1 MQTIIKH
8 KIAWSALR
16 SAVVADDTLLSTYEY
31 ANAVYVARRWEV
43 PAEFDSI
50 VIAAYGKAAENKD
63 LIYTLHGR
71 RAQRG
76 PIEILAA
83 GVMTLGAR
91 LVTTDPITGAV
102 VTAYWVDTI
111 TNTAEWIKT
120 PVIKNSGADGICYL
134 CMDLAGI
141 SDVDLQV
148 DLDGGDDAM
157 TEFSAIIAG
166 MQA

>member
-16 SAVVADDTLLSTYEY
+16 AAVVADDTLLSTYEY
-31 ANAVYVARRWEV
+31 SNATYLARRWEV

-50 VIAAYGKAAENKD
+50 VIAAYGKAAANKN
-63 LIYTLHGR
+63 LNYVLHGR
-71 RAQRG
+71 GAQRG
-76 PIEILAA
+76 PIEGLAA
-83 GVMTLGAR
+83 GVMTLGAK
-91 LVTTDPITGAV
+91 LVTTDPISGAV

-111 TNTAEWIKT
+111 TNTAEWIKSA
-120 PVIKNSGADGICYL
+120 VIKNTGGDGICYL
-134 CMDLAGI
+134 CMDLGGI

-148 DLDGGDDAM
+148 DLDGAGDAV

-166 MQA
+166 MQ